1 MSCIRIFAD
10 LRAKYPSWDS
20 LKTFLTGDEGGRLLI
35 VGEGPKVIIRYDK
48 KASNFQI
55 PYVHAFRSVI
65 WDTVANIPVSVSPF
79 KASDA
84 STMGS
89 LGVNLIQDFVEGTMI
104 HAYRT
109 VEDTEIHL
117 STRTKLGAKTRFYSR
132 RNFDELVGET
142 PQWASLHTV
151 VPSTSEQHLY
161 TFANLV
167 LQHPEHRIVASI
179 TSPRLYVISIGL
191 VKSDGTV
198 EIQENPELWSASAA
212 ALAPD
217 TIVAPPS
224 MNINEEA
231 AAALLS
237 QQMAVRGWTWQGLVF
252 KNTAS
257 LQRWRFRST
266 MYTPVRDMRGSE
278 SDSYTRFL
286 RLRHSSQ
293 LQHYLAYFPEE
304 QKEFY
309 ELESKLRDQT
319 REVFSAYTAVHRGPK
334 NGRKN
339 LKDVGWP
346 LNKHVYILHGLYVSQ
361 LKPMGLALTIENVVQ
376 YVNALPVLK
385 QRALLVTPVGGN
397 PASTMNVGELSM
409 TEE

>member
-1 MSCIRIFAD
+1 
-10 LRAKYPSWDS
+10 
-20 LKTFLTGDEGGRLLI
+20 
-35 VGEGPKVIIRYDK
+35 
-48 KASNFQI
+48 
-55 PYVHAFRSVI
+55 
-65 WDTVANIPVSVSPF
+65 VANIPVSIAPF

-84 STMGS
+84 TTMES
-89 LGVNLIQDFVEGTMI
+89 VGVNLIQDFVEGTMI

-109 VEDTEIHL
+109 TEDTEVHL

-132 RNFDELVGET
+132 RNFDELVRET
-142 PQWASLHTV
+142 PQWATLQTV
-151 VPSTSEQHLY
+151 VPSPSSCASPSPSDQFAY
-161 TFANLV
+161 SFANLV
-167 LQHPEHRIVASI
+167 LQHPEHRIVAAI
-179 TSPRLYVISIGL
+179 TTPRLYMISIGL

-198 EIQENPELWSASAA
+198 EIQENPELWSAPAA

-224 MNINEEA
+224 TTINEA
-231 AAALLS
+231 AAGALLS

-257 LQRWRFRST
+257 LQRWRFRSP

-286 RLRHSSQ
+286 RLRHNNQ
-293 LQHYLAYFPEE
+293 LHHYVAYFPEE

-319 REVFSAYTAVHRGPK
+319 RELFRAYSEVHRGPK
-334 NGRKN
+334 NERKN
-339 LKDVGWP
+339 LKDIAWP
-346 LNKHVYILHGLYVSQ
+346 LNNHVYTLHGLYISQ
-361 LKPMGLALTIENVVQ
+361 LKPMGLALTIENTIQ

-385 QRALLVTPVGGN
+385 QRALLVTPVGGKVSS
-397 PASTMNVGELSM
+397 PKVEELTM
-409 TEE
+409 TDHD